1 MTSAQKGHWL
11 VLDGS
16 AWERLTTRYSA
27 VTNAGDAVRKE
38 ALPARPLLLAVV
50 DAGATQLG
58 WAVVALVGACG
69 VACAV
74 ELPLTHLNPPLPA
87 HP

>member
-1 MTSAQKGHWL
+1 M
-11 VLDGS
+11 
-16 AWERLTTRYSA
+16 
-27 VTNAGDAVRKE
+27 RKE

-69 VACAV
+69 VAGAV

>member
-1 MTSAQKGHWL
+1 MTSAQKGHSL

-16 AWERLTTRYSA
+16 ARERLTTRYGA
-27 VTNAGDAVRKE
+27 VTNAGDALRKE

-50 DAGATQLG
+50 DAGAAQLG
-58 WAVVALVGACG
+58 RPVVALVCARG
-69 VACAV
+69 VAGAA
-74 ELPLTHLNPPLPA
+74 ELPLTHLDPPLPA